1 MAKKNPLEIL
11 KSKAD
16 KGSTMG
22 HARDRNKYNEYKL
35 SQESDGKKAKSYQ
48 DWLKG

>member
-16 KGSTMG
+16 KGSTAG
-22 HARDRNKYNEYKL
+22 NLRDRPAYNEYKL

-48 DWLKG
+48 EWLKG